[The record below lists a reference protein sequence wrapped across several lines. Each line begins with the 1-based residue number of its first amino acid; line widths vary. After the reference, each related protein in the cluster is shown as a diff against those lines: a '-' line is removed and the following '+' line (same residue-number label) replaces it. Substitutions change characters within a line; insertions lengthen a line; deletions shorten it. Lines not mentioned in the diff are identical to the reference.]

1 MKPGAGRE
9 AAGGRLP
16 PVLLRHHVRDE
27 HGALCVATTR
37 DATPGRR
44 VEIHAL
50 DADPLRP
57 ITRCS
62 DAASMTC
69 SPITAAARATMVGHS
84 APARGRRGNRIR

>member
-1 MKPGAGRE
+1 ME

-16 PVLLRHHVRDE
+16 PVLLRRRVRDQ

-37 DATPGRR
+37 GCHSGRR

-69 SPITAAARATMVGHS
+69 SPITAAARDDGGAFS
-84 APARGRRGNRIR
+84 AGNRIA